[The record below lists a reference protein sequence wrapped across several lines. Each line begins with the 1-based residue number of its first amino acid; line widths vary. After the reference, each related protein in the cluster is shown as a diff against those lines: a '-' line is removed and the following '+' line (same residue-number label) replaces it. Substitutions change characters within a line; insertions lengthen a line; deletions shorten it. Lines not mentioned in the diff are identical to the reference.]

1 MLVRDSLTSVSLLSA
16 DFDSNP
22 VDEAAFAAR
31 SGRRQSTTYSS
42 SLGSA
47 APSPHQGSA
56 PFPSRPSR
64 QRSRQQS
71 EASLLS
77 QDPGRTPRMDGEEG
91 QSIESSPATRVRFDG
106 AVREVAAR
114 ERRSRPRPV
123 STIIQLEDDHIVFPD
138 TLPPS
143 LPSAPP
149 TPQQP
154 RSAPSP
160 TTTSF
165 FPIRKAPSIASI
177 ERPPSLSSS
186 HRGLG
191 GYARSATS
199 KASQSSLQLALDDPI
214 PTSPHFV
221 NPSSRSTRRK
231 PKAPSI
237 IVDDASIH
245 STEAAS
251 VHSGE
256 SRIAPT
262 GRSARSA
269 RRPMGP
275 TTLVGDMLAQ
285 QDPARLYFPPPPPK
299 SPRST
304 TSSQPSPPLSIISSI
319 FPSRPR
325 QSPYTGGGPGSPASS
340 SSSRMPFPS
349 APSSA
354 RTQQT
359 SVFPGPPVPTS
370 PPIPSSPP
378 RAHGRSRYAPRPP
391 PSPKA
396 SLPPSASF
404 ASTLSTLSAHSVEQP
419 VFPALG
425 AQLAP
430 NGLVRSGIAPRRVSG
445 TPWDK
450 SEETAQK
457 GDELDRMVAAQSRDA
472 SDEEGEAQNSRLKER
487 EKERKRKNIYNE
499 LMRTKTSD
507 SIAANGAEEELDS
520 FQRELLARDTVKRSL
535 GPTLMSEGPSRPAS
549 VYSGEE
555 DAESTGLTPS
565 TSASSDISTLPSFP
579 DVPSHGY
586 SLPNSNSYQSDS
598 LADQDQ
604 VEVVLSSASSAASPV
619 TPTFS
624 YSYHPATTTPLK
636 QSHRVSLTSTVS
648 DKSHYE
654 DASEEVSRQSEDGG
668 GPMVAAP
675 DPKLEASKE
684 QTSLWVLGTLASNAV
699 AESPARPLSDIG
711 EIEEP
716 DEVSLSSPF
725 APGSPFEPF
734 IIPFQLYTFRS
745 FR

>member
-1 MLVRDSLTSVSLLSA
+1 M
-16 DFDSNP
+16 
-22 VDEAAFAAR
+22 E
-31 SGRRQSTTYSS
+31 GE
-42 SLGSA
+42 
-47 APSPHQGSA
+47 
-56 PFPSRPSR
+56 
-64 QRSRQQS
+64 
-71 EASLLS
+71 EAS
-77 QDPGRTPRMDGEEG
+77 
-91 QSIESSPATRVRFDG
+91 SIPSSPANRVRFDG
-106 AVREVAAR
+106 AVREVAPR

-138 TLPPS
+138 TLPP
-143 LPSAPP
+143 APP
-149 TPQQP
+149 TPQHK
-154 RSAPSP
+154 SAPSP

-165 FPIRKAPSIASI
+165 FHPIRKAPSITSI

-186 HRGLG
+186 HHGIG
-191 GYARSATS
+191 GYARSTNS
-199 KASQSSLQLALDDPI
+199 KASQSSLQLVLDDPI

-221 NPSSRSTRRK
+221 SPSSRSTRRRA
-231 PKAPSI
+231 PTAPSI

-245 STEAAS
+245 STEMS

-256 SRIAPT
+256 SRIVPT

-275 TTLVGDMLAQ
+275 TTIVGDILAQ
-285 QDPARLYFPPPPPK
+285 RDPTQLYFPSPPK

-304 TSSQPSPPLSIISSI
+304 TSSRPSPPLSIISSI

-325 QSPYTGGGPGSPASS
+325 QNPYNGGGGPASPASS

-354 RTQQT
+354 RTQQG
-359 SVFPGPPVPTS
+359 SFFPGPPVPSS

-391 PSPKA
+391 PSPN
-396 SLPPSASF
+396 STLPPSTSF
-404 ASTLSTLSAHSVEQP
+404 ASTLSTISAHSVEQP

-450 SEETAQK
+450 SEEIVQN
-457 GDELDRMVAAQSRDA
+457 GDELDRMMAAQRRTA
-472 SDEEGEAQNSRLKER
+472 SDEEGEAQDSKVKER
-487 EKERKRKNIYNE
+487 EKERKRKNVYNE

-507 SIAANGAEEELDS
+507 SIATKGADEELDS

-549 VYSGEE
+549 VYSGDE
-555 DAESTGLTPS
+555 DAESIGLTPS

-579 DVPSHGY
+579 DVPSHAY

-648 DKSHYE
+648 DQSHYE
-654 DASEEVSRQSEDGG
+654 DASEELSRQSMDGG
-668 GPMVAAP
+668 GPMVATTGP
-675 DPKLEASKE
+675 TVDASKE
-684 QTSLWVLGTLASNAV
+684 QTSLWVMGTLASTTV
-699 AESPARPLSDIG
+699 VESPPRPLSDIG

-716 DEVSLSSPF
+716 DEVSICPIPLLPQLR
-725 APGSPFEPF
+725 GSPSNRPSS
-734 IIPFQLYTFRS
+734 PFQLYFVAELR
-745 FR
+745 